1 MKVLSL
7 KLKDEIFEDVERMVK
22 SAKIS
27 RNAYINRAVE
37 LYNQFN
43 RRHLLRKQFH
53 RASKL
58 VMVESMKVLKEMEG
72 LDPHLME

>member
-58 VMVESMKVLKEMEG
+58 VMVESMKVLKEMES
-72 LDPHLME
+72 LDPHLIE